1 MNYTG
6 IYYFSLPEN
15 DDLARFYEN
24 PSEFADRLKEN
35 QYLILEN
42 DKYEPIDF
50 YKKRN
55 GWLERVSFPT
65 IGNRYENSIK
75 PRNPEQRCA
84 IDLLK
89 DFDIKV
95 KILRGVYGS
104 GKDFLM
110 FNEALSRLEKGATK
124 KIIFTRPHVSVGGLP
139 EVGFLPGDLDQKL
152 GWTLGPLLDKV
163 GGEEGLNYLIDSG
176 QLQMIPLNYIRG
188 RSFEDSIIYMTE
200 GQNMTSEI
208 AKLLLG
214 RVGEGSELWINAD
227 THQVDK
233 RLYAQDNGVNRMVEK
248 LSGNKLFGYVYLPQT
263 ERSEVARMADLL
275 D

>member
-24 PSEFADRLKEN
+24 PNEFANRLKEN

-42 DKYEPIDF
+42 NEYEAIDF
-50 YKKRN
+50 YKKKN

-65 IGNRYENSIK
+65 IGNRYETAIK
-75 PRNPEQRCA
+75 PRNSEQRCA
-84 IDLLK
+84 MDLLK

-188 RSFEDSIIYMTE
+188 RSFENSIIYMTE

>member
-42 DKYEPIDF
+42 NEYEAIDF

-65 IGNRYENSIK
+65 IGNRYENAIK

-84 IDLLK
+84 MDLLK

-188 RSFEDSIIYMTE
+188 RSFENSIIYMTE

-214 RVGEGSELWINAD
+214 RVGDGSELSINAD
-227 THQVDK
+227 TDQVDK